1 MKSLLTLSVLCA
13 CLTTNAQDTLSIYF
27 DFNSST
33 ISSDQISK
41 LKTFTKTNFNSIT
54 SISANCDT
62 VGTSNYNQKLAKR
75 RFNAVMNLIQTK
87 PKSTYLNGESE
98 ASKMKNY
105 DAAEARRVDIVH
117 NTPQVISS
125 PIYTEGQVIL
135 KKEFNDFVASAE
147 KTKTMDLK
155 LLFIPGYPV
164 LIKTSVPEIQEL
176 FELMN
181 DNPGVD
187 AFIHGHVCCADDYKL
202 SYDRAVMV
210 HDYLTTRGISKDR
223 LKYMGH
229 SNKDPKVNPEVTEA
243 DRLAN
248 RRVTVDFT
256 KR

>member
-1 MKSLLTLSVLCA
+1 MKSLLTLSVLCV
-13 CLTTNAQDTLSIYF
+13 CLTSNAQDTLSIYF
-27 DFNSST
+27 DFNSSS
-33 ISSDQISK
+33 ISSEGINK
-41 LKTFTKTNFNSIT
+41 LKTFSKSKYDQVT
-54 SISANCDT
+54 SISAYCDT

-75 RFNAVMNLIQTK
+75 RLNSVLYLVQTK
-87 PKSTYLNGESE
+87 AKSTSLNGES
-98 ASKMKNY
+98 AAAKMENY
-105 DAAEARRVDIVH
+105 DAAEARRVDIIY
-117 NTPQVISS
+117 TTLPDITS
-125 PIYTEGQVIL
+125 PAYTEGQVIL
-135 KKEFNDFVASAE
+135 KKEFNDFVASSE

-176 FELMN
+176 YELMN

-187 AFIHGHVCCADDYKL
+187 AYIHGHVCCADDYKL
-202 SYDRAVMV
+202 SYDRGVMV

-248 RRVTVDFT
+248 RRVTVVFT